1 MREGG
6 GCRSRSREEGGG
18 GGGGRL
24 ECTEAGVAAH
34 RSLGEVSDHKGRAHI
49 GEAEQRGAQVPVG
62 GVQGAPGEGREE
74 PGGLGQP
81 ATPHTEGGGGGGG
94 SSRILR

>member
-6 GCRSRSREEGGG
+6 GCRSRSREEAGG

-24 ECTEAGVAAH
+24 ECTEAQA
-34 RSLGEVSDHKGRAHI
+34 
-49 GEAEQRGAQVPVG
+49 PVG
-62 GVQGAPGEGREE
+62 GVQGAPGEGREG

-81 ATPHTEGGGGGGG
+81 ATPHTEGGGGGKMMAMKQYCVK
-94 SSRILR
+94 SDRQTNKFK

>member
-1 MREGG
+1 MDHFDAIAIENM
-6 GCRSRSREEGGG
+6 CFYM
-18 GGGGRL
+18 L
-24 ECTEAGVAAH
+24 FPQAGVAVH

-62 GVQGAPGEGREE
+62 GVRGAPGEGREE

-94 SSRILR
+94 SSRVLR

>member
-49 GEAEQRGAQVPVG
+49 GEAEQRGAQVCQDDG
-62 GVQGAPGEGREE
+62 FDDDDEE
-74 PGGLGQP
+74 
-81 ATPHTEGGGGGGG
+81 EDDDD
-94 SSRILR
+94 SRNTFLFIRFQASKHI